1 MESLATPTANSTS
14 MKEVLIKRKARMR
27 RCLSDRATR
36 EARDAT
42 RRRAASRE
50 ATTEAGRRASRA
62 SRRPAGPPRRRR
74 RRVAGPRVARRERPL
89 LASARASRRHAQEN
103 AEGSRRAAGP
113 TNASPSKRANDAP
126 TSPRD
131 VEPALWRPRMARDTG
146 AGRSGGCPVTARGH
160 THQPAVFPKSASARR
175 WASREIIFPRVWI
188 GDALP
193 RCLLVHGKQSGKSA
207 GLPFSADSGQTDPG
221 LARRFARVFL
231 SALSPRRSN
240 WKRWRGEPRVRADD
254 DANHRCGP
262 GVNARVRRLR
272 VSERFRRLSP
282 TRTPQGDPPLLGIG

>member
-1 MESLATPTANSTS
+1 
-14 MKEVLIKRKARMR
+14 MR

-74 RRVAGPRVARRERPL
+74 RRVAGPRMARRERPL

-175 WASREIIFPRVWI
+175 WGLSGNNFSPCLDWRCPSAVLACAWEAVWKICWPPFFCGLGANRPRFGASFRAGVSLGAIAAAIKLEEVARRASRSRRRRREPPVWSRRERARAPSSRV
-188 GDALP
+188 
-193 RCLLVHGKQSGKSA
+193 
-207 GLPFSADSGQTDPG
+207 
-221 LARRFARVFL
+221 
-231 SALSPRRSN
+231 
-240 WKRWRGEPRVRADD
+240 
-254 DANHRCGP
+254 
-262 GVNARVRRLR
+262 
-272 VSERFRRLSP
+272 
-282 TRTPQGDPPLLGIG
+282 